1 MDAELLLAHVLG
13 RSRSQLLLLDRI
25 DEDAAGRF
33 RVLVRRRVEGLPLQH
48 LTGTAPFRHLEL
60 LVGPGVFI
68 PRPETELVLELAA
81 PALAQA
87 GIAVDLCAGSGA
99 IALAVAQEYP
109 AVRTVA
115 VERFPAALD
124 WLARNA
130 RARTAAG
137 DRPIEVLAGDVT
149 AAGLLSELTGT
160 VDVVLSNPPYVPE
173 RIRTELAVEVGHD
186 PDEAVFAG
194 EDGMALMA
202 ALLRT
207 AARLLRPGG
216 LVVVEHDES
225 QPEAMLRLLDKDR
238 SWQAAA
244 TSTDLAGRPRFA
256 TAIRR

>member
-1 MDAELLLAHVLG
+1 MDAELLLAQVLG
-13 RSRSQLLLLDRI
+13 CRRSQLLLLDRI
-25 DEDAAGRF
+25 DDAAGGRF
-33 RVLVRRRVEGLPLQH
+33 RELVRRRAEGLPLQH

-68 PRPETELVLELAA
+68 PRPETELVLELAG
-81 PALAQA
+81 PALSQA
-87 GIAVDLCAGSGA
+87 RTAVDLCAGSGA
-99 IALAVAQEYP
+99 IALAAAQEYP
-109 AVRTVA
+109 AVRVVA
-115 VERFPAALD
+115 VERSPAALV

-130 RARTAAG
+130 TARVATG
-137 DRPIEVLAGDVT
+137 DRPIEVVAGDVT

-173 RIRTELAVEVGHD
+173 RIRTELSVEVGHD

-194 EDGMALMA
+194 QDGMALMP

-216 LVVVEHDES
+216 LVVIEHDES
-225 QPEAMLRLLDKDR
+225 QPAALLRLLDKDR
-238 SWQAAA
+238 SWQTAA
-244 TSTDLAGRPRFA
+244 TSADLAGRPRFA